1 MVTPLQLEVWMES
14 TEDTELD
21 SASCVVT
28 LVCSACSEAAPLG
41 LVLSGIALV
50 PLVAGLAVL

>member
-1 MVTPLQLEVWMES
+1 MVTPLQLEVWVES

-28 LVCSACSEAAPLG
+28 LVCSACSEAG
-41 LVLSGIALV
+41 LVLSGVALV
-50 PLVAGLAVL
+50 PLIVGLAVL